1 MIDDT
6 ATGFYAFV
14 DYAFDMRSSLG
25 LQYSQVEVLEE
36 GLPELDEW
44 DVYYTHKLTEF
55 QRMRF
60 GVTRTEHEGKTD
72 TRVSVQYTLFLGPH
86 SHGVQF

>member
-1 MIDDT
+1 
-6 ATGFYAFV
+6 
-14 DYAFDMRSSLG
+14 MRSSLG

-60 GVTRTEHEGKTD
+60 GVTRTEHEGETD